1 MALSDT
7 VRLVTANDVV
17 LTVKG
22 KDQAFKDK
30 MRFTCKEHIRGN
42 AANGVFIEPSI
53 KSVKWGLEHLEEN
66 DTEFL
71 VETVYVKKLHQR

>member
-1 MALSDT
+1 MSPEVQKEGKSRPAAKVDFKNASKLALSDT

-22 KDQAFKDK
+22 KDRAF
-30 MRFTCKEHIRGN
+30 
-42 AANGVFIEPSI
+42 